1 MSHVAH
7 PEKHLADL
15 ATISEQILKIKA
27 CTGIEPHAKARD
39 GSPEAPRLGSSAPAV
54 ISRMSGEGTKETQ
67 HILPAYW
74 SHNFVV
80 WQCVTP

>member
-27 CTGIEPHAKARD
+27 CTGIELWLTQRQGTVAQKHLGLARV
-39 GSPEAPRLGSSAPAV
+39 L
-54 ISRMSGEGTKETQ
+54 Q
-67 HILPAYW
+67 L
-74 SHNFVV
+74 
-80 WQCVTP
+80 